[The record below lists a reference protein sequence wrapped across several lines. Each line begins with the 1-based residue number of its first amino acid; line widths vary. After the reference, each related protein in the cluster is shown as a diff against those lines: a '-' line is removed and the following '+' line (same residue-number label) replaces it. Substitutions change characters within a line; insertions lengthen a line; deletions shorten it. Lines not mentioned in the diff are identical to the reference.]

1 MKVKMKKN
9 NYLTISEFS
18 KISEV
23 SRKALI
29 FYDNTGLFSPEYTG
43 ENGYRYY
50 SHEQI
55 YTISVINI
63 LKELGMPL
71 NKIRTYMQTPSPSE
85 AVWLLENQE
94 QILSQKIEHLRR
106 IQDMLLS
113 KKEKL
118 KEGIRTDISE
128 IKLLHREESPLFI
141 SDAFDIEK
149 SEISNDIWLN
159 FYLKCKEHQLAF
171 GYPEGFLVENEHLL
185 SGRTSTANHIICHVG
200 NRIYA
205 NSFMPEGTYLT
216 GFGQGGFG
224 DTQPVYHRLLQHAK
238 EHSLT
243 ITGNAY
249 EERLIDEV
257 GALDKK
263 QQIIQISIQVSF

>member
-1 MKVKMKKN
+1 MKKD

-29 FYDNTGLFSPEYTG
+29 FYDHAGLFSPEYTG

-50 SHEQI
+50 SHKQI
-55 YTISVINI
+55 YILSVINI

-71 NKIRTYMQTPSPSE
+71 NKIKAYMQMPSPSE

-94 QILSQKIEHLRR
+94 QVLSQKIERLRR
-106 IQDMLLS
+106 VQDLLLS

-118 KEGIRTDISE
+118 KEGIRVDTSE
-128 IKLLHREESPLFI
+128 IKRIHREETPLFI
-141 SDAFDIEK
+141 SNAFDIEK
-149 SEISNDIWLN
+149 PEISDDIWLD
-159 FYLKCKEHQLAF
+159 FYLKCKENQLAF
-171 GYPEGFLVENEHLL
+171 GYPEGFLVNKDHLL
-185 SGRTSTANHIICHVG
+185 SGRTSAASHIICHVG
-200 NRIYA
+200 NRAYA

-216 GFGQGGFG
+216 GWGQGGFD
-224 DTQPVYHRLLQHAK
+224 DTQPVYDRLLQYTK
-238 EHSLT
+238 EHGLT

-257 GALDKK
+257 GAFDKE
-263 QQIIQISIQVSF
+263 QQVIQVSIPISL

>member
-1 MKVKMKKN
+1 MTKN

-29 FYDNTGLFSPEYTG
+29 FYDNAGLFSPEYTG

-55 YTISVINI
+55 YIISVINI

-71 NKIRTYMQTPSPSE
+71 DKIKTYMQTPSPSE
-85 AVWLLENQE
+85 AVVLLESQE
-94 QILSQKIEHLRR
+94 HSLSQKIERLGR
-106 IQDMLLS
+106 IQDMLVS

-118 KEGIRTDISE
+118 KEGLLTDISK
-128 IKLLHREESPLFI
+128 IKLLHREKTPLFI
-141 SDAFDIEK
+141 SDAFDMEK
-149 SEISNDIWLN
+149 SEISDDIWLN
-159 FYLKCKEHQLAF
+159 FYLKCKENQIAF
-171 GYPEGFLVENEHLL
+171 GYPEGFLVKKDDLL
-185 SGRTSTANHIICHVG
+185 SGRTSVASHIICHVG
-200 NRIYA
+200 NRTYA

-216 GFGQGGFG
+216 GWGQGSFG
-224 DTQPVYHRLLQHAK
+224 ATQPVYRRLLQYAK

-257 GALDKK
+257 GAFDKE
-263 QQIIQISIQVSF
+263 QQIIQVSIQASF

>member
-1 MKVKMKKN
+1 MKKN

-23 SRKALI
+23 SRKTLI

-55 YTISVINI
+55 YMISVINI

-71 NKIRTYMQTPSPSE
+71 NKIKIYMQTPSPSE

-94 QILSQKIEHLRR
+94 HILSQKIEHLRR
-106 IQDMLLS
+106 IQDMLIS

-118 KEGIRTDISE
+118 KEGIQSDISE
-128 IKLLHREESPLFI
+128 VELLHRERKPLFI
-141 SDAFDIEK
+141 SDAFDMEK
-149 SEISNDIWLN
+149 AEISDDIWLN
-159 FYLKCKEHQLAF
+159 FYLKCKENQIAF
-171 GYPEGFLVENEHLL
+171 GYPEGFLVKKDNVL

-200 NRIYA
+200 NQTYA

-216 GFGQGGFG
+216 GRGQGSFD
-224 DTQPVYHRLLQHAK
+224 DTQPVYRKLLQYTK
-238 EHSLT
+238 EHGLT

-257 GALDKK
+257 GAFDKE
-263 QQIIQISIQVSF
+263 QQIIQVNIPVSL

>member
-1 MKVKMKKN
+1 MKKK

-71 NKIRTYMQTPSPSE
+71 SQIRTYMQTPSPSE

-94 QILSQKIEHLRR
+94 EILSQKIDRLRG
-106 IQDMLLS
+106 IQDMLIS

-128 IKLLHREESPLFI
+128 IKLLHREETPLFI
-141 SDAFDIEK
+141 SDAFDMEK
-149 SEISNDIWLN
+149 SEISDDIWLN

-171 GYPEGFLVENEHLL
+171 GYPEGFLVKNEHLL
-185 SGRTSTANHIICHVG
+185 SGRTSFANHIICHVR
-200 NRIYA
+200 NRTCA

-224 DTQPVYHRLLQHAK
+224 DTPPVYGRLLKYAEKHG
-238 EHSLT
+238 LP

-257 GALDKK
+257 GAFDKE
-263 QQIIQISIQVSF
+263 QQIIQVSIQVS

>member
-1 MKVKMKKN
+1 MGKS

-29 FYDNTGLFSPEYTG
+29 FYDNAGLFSPEYTG

-55 YTISVINI
+55 YIISVINI

-71 NKIRTYMQTPSPSE
+71 NEIKTYLQTPSPSD

-94 QILSQKIEHLRR
+94 HILSQKIERLRR
-106 IQDMLLS
+106 IQDMLIS

-118 KEGIRTDISE
+118 GEGIRANISE
-128 IKLLHREESPLFI
+128 VKLIHREETPLFI
-141 SDAFDIEK
+141 SDPFDMEK
-149 SEISNDIWLN
+149 SEISDDIWLG
-159 FYLKCKEHQLAF
+159 FYMKCKENQIAF
-171 GYPEGFLVENEHLL
+171 GYPEGFLVKKEHLL
-185 SGRTSTANHIICHVG
+185 SGMTSAASHIICHVG
-200 NRIYA
+200 SPAYA

-216 GFGQGGFG
+216 GWGQGSFH
-224 DTQPVYHRLLQHAK
+224 DTQPVYHRLLQYTK
-238 EHSLT
+238 EHDIT
-243 ITGNAY
+243 ITGDAY

-257 GALDKK
+257 GALDKE
-263 QQIIQISIQVSF
+263 QQIMQVSIQVAL

>member
-1 MKVKMKKN
+1 MEKN

-29 FYDNTGLFSPEYTG
+29 FYDNAGLFSPEYTG

-55 YTISVINI
+55 YIISIINI

-71 NKIRTYMQTPSPSE
+71 NEIKTYMQTPSPSE
-85 AVWLLENQE
+85 ALWLLENQE
-94 QILSQKIEHLRR
+94 HILSQKIEYLRK
-106 IQDMLLS
+106 IQDMLIS

-118 KEGIRTDISE
+118 REGIRADISE
-128 IKLLHREESPLFI
+128 IKLLHRKKSPLFI
-141 SDAFDIEK
+141 SDAFDMEK
-149 SEISNDIWLN
+149 SEISDDIWLG
-159 FYLKCKEHQLAF
+159 FYLKCKENQLAF
-171 GYPEGFLVENEHLL
+171 GYPEGFLVKKEHLL
-185 SGRTSTANHIICHVG
+185 SGRTSAANRIICHVG
-200 NRIYA
+200 SQTCA

-216 GFGQGGFG
+216 GWGQGSFH
-224 DTQPVYHRLLQHAK
+224 DTQPVYHKLLQYAK
-238 EHSLT
+238 EHGHT

-257 GALDKK
+257 GAFDKE
-263 QQIIQISIQVSF
+263 QQIIQVSIQVSL

>member
-1 MKVKMKKN
+1 MKKN

-29 FYDNTGLFSPEYTG
+29 FYDNVGLFSPEYTG

-55 YTISVINI
+55 YIISVINI

-71 NKIRTYMQTPSPSE
+71 NQIKAYMQTPSPSD

-94 QILSQKIEHLRR
+94 HILSQKIERLRR
-106 IQDMLLS
+106 IQDMLIS

-118 KEGIRTDISE
+118 REGTLADISE
-128 IKLLHREESPLFI
+128 IKLLHREKSPLFI
-141 SDAFDIEK
+141 SNAFDMEK
-149 SEISNDIWLN
+149 SEISDDIWLG
-159 FYLKCKEHQLAF
+159 FYLKCKENQIAF
-171 GYPEGFLVENEHLL
+171 GYPEGFLVKKEHLL
-185 SGRTSTANHIICHVG
+185 SGKTSVANHIICHVG
-200 NRIYA
+200 NQVYA

-216 GFGQGGFG
+216 GWGQGSFH
-224 DTQPVYHRLLQHAK
+224 DTQPVYHKLRLYAE
-238 EHSLT
+238 EHGLA

-257 GALDKK
+257 GAFGKE
-263 QQIIQISIQVSF
+263 QQIIQVSIQVSL

>member
-1 MKVKMKKN
+1 MRKN

-29 FYDNTGLFSPEYTG
+29 FYDNAGLFSPEYTG

-55 YTISVINI
+55 YIISVINI

-71 NKIRTYMQTPSPSE
+71 NQIKTYMQTPSPSE
-85 AVWLLENQE
+85 ALWLLNNQE
-94 QILSQKIEHLRR
+94 HILSQKIEYLRR
-106 IQDMLLS
+106 IQDMLIS

-118 KEGIRTDISE
+118 RAGIRADISE
-128 IKLLHREESPLFI
+128 IKLLQRKKSPLFI
-141 SDAFDIEK
+141 SDAFDMEK
-149 SEISNDIWLN
+149 SEISDDIWLG
-159 FYLKCKEHQLAF
+159 FYLKCKENRLAF
-171 GYPEGFLVENEHLL
+171 GYPEGFLVKKEHLL
-185 SGRTSTANHIICHVG
+185 SGRTSAANHIICHVG
-200 NRIYA
+200 SQTYA
-205 NSFMPEGTYLT
+205 NSFMPKGTYLT
-216 GFGQGGFG
+216 GWGPGSFN
-224 DTQPVYHRLLQHAK
+224 DAQPVYHRLLQYTK
-238 EHSLT
+238 EHGLT

-257 GALDKK
+257 GAIDKE
-263 QQIIQISIQVSF
+263 QQIIQVSIQVSL

>member
-1 MKVKMKKN
+1 MKKN

-18 KISEV
+18 RISEV

-29 FYDNTGLFSPEYTG
+29 FYDNAGLFSPEYTG

-55 YTISVINI
+55 YMISVINI

-71 NKIRTYMQTPSPSE
+71 NEIKTYMQTPSPSQ

-94 QILSQKIEHLRR
+94 HILSQKIEHLRR
-106 IQDMLLS
+106 IQDMLIA

-118 KEGIRTDISE
+118 KEGIRTDLSE
-128 IKLLHREESPLFI
+128 IKLLHREKSPLFI
-141 SDAFDIEK
+141 SDAFDMEK
-149 SEISNDIWLN
+149 SEISDDFWLG
-159 FYLKCKEHQLAF
+159 FYLKCKENQIAF
-171 GYPEGFLVENEHLL
+171 GYPEGFLVKKEHLL
-185 SGRTSTANHIICHVG
+185 SGRTTAANHIICHVG
-200 NRIYA
+200 SQTYA
-205 NSFMPEGTYLT
+205 NGFMPEGTYLT
-216 GFGQGGFG
+216 GWGQGSFN
-224 DTQPVYHRLLQHAK
+224 DTQPVYHRLLQYTK
-238 EHSLT
+238 EHDLA

-257 GALDKK
+257 GAFDKE
-263 QQIIQISIQVSF
+263 QQIIQVSIQVSL

>member
-1 MKVKMKKN
+1 MKKN

-29 FYDNTGLFSPEYTG
+29 FYDNAGLFSPEYTG

-55 YTISVINI
+55 YIISVINI

-71 NKIRTYMQTPSPSE
+71 NQIRTYMQTPSPSE

-94 QILSQKIEHLRR
+94 HILSQKIEHLRR
-106 IQDMLLS
+106 IQDMLIS

-118 KEGIRTDISE
+118 REGIQADISE
-128 IKLLHREESPLFI
+128 IKLLHREKSPLFI
-141 SDAFDIEK
+141 SDAFDMEK
-149 SEISNDIWLN
+149 TEISDDIWLG
-159 FYLKCKEHQLAF
+159 FYLKCKENQLAF
-171 GYPEGFLVENEHLL
+171 GYPEGFLVKKEPLL
-185 SGRTSTANHIICHVG
+185 SGRTSAANHIICHVG
-200 NRIYA
+200 SQTYA

-216 GFGQGGFG
+216 GWGQGSFN
-224 DTQPVYHRLLQHAK
+224 DTQPVYPRLLQYAK
-238 EHSLT
+238 DHGLT

-257 GALDKK
+257 GAFDKE
-263 QQIIQISIQVSF
+263 QQIIQVSIQVSL

>member
-1 MKVKMKKN
+1 MKK

-29 FYDNTGLFSPEYTG
+29 FYDNAGLFSPEYTG

-55 YTISVINI
+55 YIISVINI

-71 NKIRTYMQTPSPSE
+71 NEIKTYMQTPSPSE

-94 QILSQKIEHLRR
+94 HILSQKMEYLRR
-106 IQDMLLS
+106 MQDMLIS

-118 KEGIRTDISE
+118 REGIQADISE
-128 IKLLHREESPLFI
+128 IKLLHREKSPLFI
-141 SDAFDIEK
+141 SDAFDMEK
-149 SEISNDIWLN
+149 SKISDDIWLG
-159 FYLKCKEHQLAF
+159 FYLKCKENRLAF
-171 GYPEGFLVENEHLL
+171 GYPEGFLVKKENLL
-185 SGRTSTANHIICHVG
+185 SGSTSVANHIICHVG
-200 NRIYA
+200 SQTCA

-216 GFGQGGFG
+216 GWGQGSFN
-224 DTQPVYHRLLQHAK
+224 DTQPVYHKLLQYIK
-238 EHSLT
+238 EHNLA

-257 GALDKK
+257 GAFDKE
-263 QQIIQISIQVSF
+263 QQIIQVSIHVST

>member
-1 MKVKMKKN
+1 MKKN

-18 KISEV
+18 KLSEV

-55 YTISVINI
+55 YTISVINT

-71 NKIRTYMQTPSPSE
+71 NKIKTYMQTPSPSK

-94 QILSQKIEHLRR
+94 NILSQKLERLRR
-106 IQDMLLS
+106 IQDMLVS

-118 KEGIRTDISE
+118 KEGIRADIAE
-128 IKLLHREESPLFI
+128 IKLLHREKSPLFI
-141 SDAFDIEK
+141 SDAFDMEK
-149 SEISNDIWLN
+149 TEISDDIWLN
-159 FYLKCKEHQLAF
+159 FYLKCKENQITF
-171 GYPEGFLVENEHLL
+171 GYPEGFLVKKDALL
-185 SGRTSTANHIICHVG
+185 SGKTSVANHIICHVG
-200 NRIYA
+200 NQAYA
-205 NSFMPEGTYLT
+205 NSFIPEGTYLT
-216 GFGQGGFG
+216 GWGQGSFNN
-224 DTQPVYHRLLQHAK
+224 TQPVYHRLLQYAK
-238 EHSLT
+238 EHCLS

-263 QQIIQISIQVSF
+263 QQIIQISIPVSP